1 MKTHNSSP
9 RCSKGVVWLKDK
21 SDLKWHL
28 FYLGTKDGDLK
39 YTYYTTPRPGGSFLM
54 PPDKFETYH
63 FLQDFAST
71 KALAAI
77 IVTKLESNPERPFP
91 NLRICPIA
99 VAEELANAT
108 ASREFLKAFIQKDSA
123 PKDQKPP
130 ADKRIIKLMFY
141 QFYALH
147 FLNFTLVMHAVGRHL
162 DSFSENKPSLEN
174 RICFTFPLN
183 DYKKTELSNTG
194 YRYGRGGAGMDVFC
208 YALLD
213 WSGYNRRRRRCWTDP
228 NNAGLDGSAIVV
240 ARETDEL
247 RNECTRDRWERF
259 ARNGNDINLPNG
271 VQNIAELDYP
281 P

>member
-21 SDLKWHL
+21 SELKWHL
-28 FYLGTKDGDLK
+28 FYVGTKDGELK

-77 IVTKLESNPERPFP
+77 IVTELESTPGIPFP

-99 VAEELANAT
+99 VEEELANAT
-108 ASREFLKAFIQKDSA
+108 ASRAFLKAFIKEDTA
-123 PKDQKPP
+123 PKEQKPP
-130 ADKRIIKLMFY
+130 DKRIIKLMFY

-147 FLNFTLVMHAVGRHL
+147 FLNFTLIMHAVGGHL
-162 DSFSENKPSLEN
+162 DSFSEGKPSLEN

-194 YRYGRGGAGMDVFC
+194 YRYGRGGGGMDVFC

-228 NNAGLDGSAIVV
+228 NNAGLDGSAIMV
-240 ARETDEL
+240 ARETGQL
-247 RNECTRDRWERF
+247 RNDCTRERWIRF
-259 ARNGNDINLPNG
+259 ARNDNRIDLPNG
-271 VQNIAELDYP
+271 VQDIAELAYP